1 MKKLVKFGLSALFIV
16 TLTACGSSGGS
27 SNNND
32 KPKTAEKTA
41 NASATLPNS
50 ETTHNSSDTTHNNV
64 TINKQPT
71 PTPINPTSSVNPDAN
86 IAAKGLKVGT
96 VTRKNIVVDG
106 KGLSLVPLSSPAY
119 IGAPSPD
126 VFNVNMKK
134 EGGQYFGSVSLVCT
148 MAKPCD
154 RQIYAFYGSDEPPTA
169 AMPTAGTAYYKG
181 DVIYSYGGARTN
193 NKEIR
198 LTANFDTKQI
208 SGITTVIF
216 GGAGIEKTA
225 NVTGNISGS
234 SVTGKVSTDKVN
246 ADLAGKF
253 YGANAERIV
262 GVFGDANNQLSGAF
276 GAEKK

>member
-41 NASATLPNS
+41 NASAPLPKS
-50 ETTHNSSDTTHNNV
+50 KTTHNRDTTHNNG
-64 TINKQPT
+64 TINKQTT

-86 IAAKGLKVGT
+86 IAVKGLKVGT

-154 RQIYAFYGSDEPPTA
+154 RQIYAFYGSDEPPTV

-208 SGITTVIF
+208 SGITTGVF

>member
-1 MKKLVKFGLSALFIV
+1 MKKLIKFSLSALFIV

-32 KPKTAEKTA
+32 KPKTPEKTTET
-41 NASATLPNS
+41 SPPPPN
-50 ETTHNSSDTTHNNV
+50 NG
-64 TINKQPT
+64 TIDKQPV
-71 PTPINPTSSVNPDAN
+71 PPPAPAPAPSLINPDAN

-96 VTRKNIVVDG
+96 VTRKYILVDG
-106 KGLSLVPLSSPAY
+106 KGLSLVPLSSLAY
-119 IGAPSPD
+119 VGAPAPD
-126 VFNVNMKK
+126 VFQVDMKE
-134 EGGQYFGSVSLVCT
+134 EGGQYFGSISLMCT

-154 RQIYAFYGSDEPPTA
+154 GQVYAFYGSDEPPTA

-181 DVIYSYGGARTN
+181 DVIYSYGGAVTK

-198 LTANFDTKQI
+198 LTANFDTKKI
-208 SGITTVIF
+208 SGITTGVS
-216 GGAGIEKTA
+216 GGTGTERTA
-225 NVTGNISGS
+225 NVAGEISGS
-234 SVTGKVSTDKVN
+234 SFTGRVSTDKVT

-253 YGANAERIV
+253 YGTNAEQIA